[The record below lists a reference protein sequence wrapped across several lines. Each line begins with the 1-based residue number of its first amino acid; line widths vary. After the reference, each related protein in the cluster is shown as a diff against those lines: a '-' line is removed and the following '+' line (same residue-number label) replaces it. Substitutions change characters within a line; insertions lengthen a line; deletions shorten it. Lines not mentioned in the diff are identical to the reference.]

1 MGCRYKR
8 KTAEEK
14 KAEIEQLT
22 KQLEEGV
29 EEYLQSDRYKELLRN
44 FSRFHSYSLN
54 NSILIML
61 QKPESTMIAG
71 YTKWRDDFHRQV
83 LPGEKGIKIYQPMNL
98 KIKVEKEKIDPL
110 THQKITGPDG
120 QPLTE
125 TVEEKRTGFKVGY
138 VFDVSQTEQIHGKEV
153 IDLEMVHELKA
164 DVNGYQQLRDAA
176 VASSPVGVHFEDI
189 AGGAKGYYLLADD
202 VIVIQEGMS
211 EAQTMKTLFH
221 ETAHS
226 ILHSTAQMEAR
237 KAEGKEPFSREDR
250 EVQAESV
257 AYIVADRYGL
267 DTKEYSFPY
276 VASWAGDGK
285 KILANL
291 LEIKSTANTIIDRM
305 DHQLEL
311 MQKEKMS
318 MDMTEEKIQTL
329 TDAIDGFSSSHDTY
343 EYMDNEEYS
352 GAVRQQIED
361 LVRTDN
367 LNGIKDYL
375 HEMIEENNSPEI
387 LQDAEKV
394 LEQIKDYES
403 YLKEKEACEVTVEY
417 ADDRVLYVQVN
428 ADANGYN
435 YTLYAST
442 GMELDGGQLDNS
454 NLNLL
459 QAAKEIEKIQG
470 IDSEVSEIKYEDTR
484 EAEFGEGYDDLSRDM
499 HARKLAEEVT
509 GLLKESS
516 PEDFARQEIYP
527 GAVYDRCFSE
537 IRNGK
542 MDIKDHLEKT
552 VGMDEKIGQKVLDLN
567 SRVEAFAKSRVASEE
582 MSETRKMKM

>member
-1 MGCRYKR
+1 MGYRYKR

-83 LPGEKGIKIYQPMNL
+83 LPGEKGIKIYQPVNL

-285 KILANL
+285 KILTNL
-291 LEIKSTANTIIDRM
+291 SEIKSTANTIIDRM

-428 ADANGYN
+428 ADANGYD

-484 EAEFGEGYDDLSRDM
+484 EAKFGEGYDDLSRDM

-542 MDIKDHLEKT
+542 MDIKDHLEKA

>member
-1 MGCRYKR
+1 MGYKYKR

-29 EEYLQSDRYKELLRN
+29 EEYLRADRYKELLRN

-61 QKPESTMIAG
+61 QKPEATMIAG

-83 LPGEKGIKIYQPMNL
+83 LPGEKGIKIYQPVNL

-110 THQKITGPDG
+110 TQQKVFGPDG

-125 TVEEKRTGFKVGY
+125 TVEEKRTGFKIGY
-138 VFDVSQTEQIHGKEV
+138 VFDVSQTEQISGKEV

-164 DVNGYQQLRDAA
+164 EVAGYQQLRDAA
-176 VASSPVGVHFEDI
+176 IASSPVGVHFEDI
-189 AGGAKGYYLLADD
+189 AGGAKGYYSLADD
-202 VIVIQEGMS
+202 AIVIQEGMS

-267 DTKEYSFPY
+267 DTSEYSFPY
-276 VASWAGDGK
+276 VASWAGDAK

-291 LEIKSTANTIIDRM
+291 SEIKSAANTIIDRM
-305 DHQLEL
+305 DHQLEM
-311 MQKEKMS
+311 MQKEKLS
-318 MDMTEEKIQTL
+318 MDVTEENIRKL
-329 TDAIDGFSSSHDTY
+329 TDMIDQFSYDHDTY
-343 EYMDNEEYS
+343 EYKDVEETT
-352 GAVRQQIED
+352 GTVRQQIED
-361 LVRTDN
+361 LVRTDD

-375 HEMIEENNSPEI
+375 HEMIEENGSPEI

-394 LEQIKDYES
+394 LAQISSYES

-417 ADDRVLYVQVN
+417 ADGRVLYVQES
-428 ADANGYN
+428 DDGYD
-435 YTLYAST
+435 YTFYAST
-442 GMELDGGQLDNS
+442 GMELDGGQLDAPEPD
-454 NLNLL
+454 LT
-459 QAAKEIEKIQG
+459 QAAKEIEKIQE
-470 IDSEVSEIKYEDTR
+470 INSKVSEVRFEDVR
-484 EAEFGEGYDDLSRDM
+484 EELFGEGYDDLSRDM
-499 HARKLAEEVT
+499 HARKLAEEVA

-516 PEDFARQEIYP
+516 PEDFERQEIYP
-527 GAVYDRCFSE
+527 GAVFDRCFSE

-542 MDIKDHLEKT
+542 MNIKDHLEKT
-552 VGMDEKIGQKVLDLN
+552 AGMEEKIRQKMLDLT
-567 SRVEAFAKSRVASEE
+567 SKVEVFAKSRVISEE